1 MFHKW
6 LGYNLFHRNDIRK
19 VRVGDLQLL
28 YAAINKIPTSRVTLL
43 VSHWLS
49 IPSLQGPVGCTSL
62 ITRLASSLSLLENS
76 SLEFIDELRIYHGY
90 DTFRQAR
97 MLKKEGNV
105 MYMLYDNKGKIRL
118 PNPNL
123 GLYVVQ
129 NYLIE
134 IAVAPVNQ
142 RAPQRVASERMT
154 THQERT
160 WYGANPRPEEA
171 AHLHYCDYNPRV
183 LQDRWVRHAQQQEP
197 TQETWPEGQ
206 DHQWTNPPFR
216 MGRYSTNPYG
226 ASRSRTQPQFDA
238 GQYFNASYAFT
249 NDNYQEAGTFF
260 TRIDNTLLDI
270 QNTQAEHGRHLEQQ
284 QKWNQDHTAT
294 VQELRQ
300 DTTTMSDN
308 ITTMMRFWN
317 IG

>member
-6 LGYNLFHRNDIRK
+6 LGYNLFHRDDIRK

-28 YAAINKIPTSRVTLL
+28 CSAMTKIPTSPVTLS

-49 IPSLQGPVGCTSL
+49 IPSLQGPIGCTSL
-62 ITRLASSLSLLENS
+62 ITRLPSSLNLLENS
-76 SLEFIDELRIYHGY
+76 SLEFIDKLRIYDGY

-97 MLKKEGNV
+97 ILKKEENV

-160 WYGANPRPEEA
+160 WYGADPGPEEA
-171 AHLHYCDYNPRV
+171 AHLVDAKLICKHKGLIPDSNVKAC
-183 LQDRWVRHAQQQEP
+183 
-197 TQETWPEGQ
+197 
-206 DHQWTNPPFR
+206 
-216 MGRYSTNPYG
+216 
-226 ASRSRTQPQFDA
+226 QP
-238 GQYFNASYAFT
+238 
-249 NDNYQEAGTFF
+249 
-260 TRIDNTLLDI
+260 I
-270 QNTQAEHGRHLEQQ
+270 
-284 QKWNQDHTAT
+284 
-294 VQELRQ
+294 
-300 DTTTMSDN
+300 
-308 ITTMMRFWN
+308 
-317 IG
+317 